1 MLRAVAVARL
11 LLPNVNIQ
19 APPNL
24 SAPYYEDL
32 VDAGINDWGGISP
45 LTPDFI
51 NPEKPWP
58 HLEQLRLRTEAK
70 GIRTAPASA
79 GLSGI
84 YSARDRQARTAV
96 GKTAQPPPTIDGL
109 AKTEGGMICVLSG
122 GTGGAKFVDG
132 LRQVMPAEEI
142 TLVVNT
148 GDDLL
153 WWGLYVSPD
162 IDSITYV
169 LSGMLSRERGW
180 GVKGDTFLC
189 LQAMGQLG
197 EPTWFHTGDRDL
209 AMHLLRSRL
218 LAEGKTLSE
227 ATAVISE
234 KLGVKARILP
244 MSDSR
249 VETRVDTPVGE
260 LSFEEYFVQR
270 WYQDPVNS
278 VRFAGASDAEPAPG
292 VIDAIISADAVLI
305 APSNPVT
312 SIGPILAVPG
322 IREALLRAAGKIAAV
337 SPIVGNA
344 PVAGP
349 AGILMAAQ
357 GLPCSIAGVAQAY
370 EDFLDVLVCDTRD
383 ARAAE
388 TLRNNG
394 LRVQCT
400 QTIMRTAEDK
410 AALAR
415 EVLSFVSAAAQG
427 RTCLRRCRST
437 SGPAAVIL
445 VPVKNLSSAKQRL
458 AAVLDQPSRTELAQ
472 AMLHDVLT
480 ALHDWKN
487 RPQVALVTSD
497 PYAVNLAARIRI
509 RNHSR
514 PRQSRRNR
522 RDRDGHARL
531 RRARSRQHARDPRR
545 HSADSVVGT
554 RRNSEARAGRRQ
566 RARPRRRRTRH
577 QRRLPPPRESIPAPL
592 RQRQLQ
598 TASRRRASHRQT
610 VRRAESAREL
620 PSTSTIPRTCTSSCR
635 SPAKPAPST
644 SPRIRANGNPRRRD
658 GATLRASNAC
668 GTPNAQH
675 PARVRSID

>member
-1 MLRAVAVARL
+1 
-11 LLPNVNIQ
+11 
-19 APPNL
+19 
-24 SAPYYEDL
+24 
-32 VDAGINDWGGISP
+32 
-45 LTPDFI
+45 
-51 NPEKPWP
+51 
-58 HLEQLRLRTEAK
+58 
-70 GIRTAPASA
+70 
-79 GLSGI
+79 
-84 YSARDRQARTAV
+84 
-96 GKTAQPPPTIDGL
+96 
-109 AKTEGGMICVLSG
+109 MICVLTG

-142 TLVVNT
+142 TLIVNT

-209 AMHLLRSRL
+209 AVHLLRSRL

-227 ATAVISE
+227 ATSIVCN

-244 MSDSR
+244 MSNSR

-292 VIDAIISADAVLI
+292 VIEAIVNADAVLI

-322 IREALLRAAGKIAAV
+322 IRDALSRARGKIAAV

-357 GLPCSIAGVAQAY
+357 GLPCSLAGVAQAY
-370 EDFLDVLVCDTRD
+370 ADFLDLLVCDTRD

-388 TLRNNG
+388 ALSKTALG
-394 LRVQCT
+394 VQCT
-400 QTIMRTAEDK
+400 QTIMRNAEDK

-415 EVLSFVSAAAQG
+415 TVLSFVS
-427 RTCLRRCRST
+427 ST
-437 SGPAAVIL
+437 L
-445 VPVKNLSSAKQRL
+445 LS
-458 AAVLDQPSRTELAQ
+458 DQPAGRG
-472 AMLHDVLT
+472 
-480 ALHDWKN
+480 
-487 RPQVALVTSD
+487 
-497 PYAVNLAARIRI
+497 Y
-509 RNHSR
+509 
-514 PRQSRRNR
+514 
-522 RDRDGHARL
+522 ARL
-531 RRARSRQHARDPRR
+531 R
-545 HSADSVVGT
+545 SVD
-554 RRNSEARAGRRQ
+554 EQ
-566 RARPRRRRTRH
+566 P
-577 QRRLPPPRESIPAPL
+577 
-592 RQRQLQ
+592 
-598 TASRRRASHRQT
+598 
-610 VRRAESAREL
+610 
-620 PSTSTIPRTCTSSCR
+620 
-635 SPAKPAPST
+635 
-644 SPRIRANGNPRRRD
+644 
-658 GATLRASNAC
+658 
-668 GTPNAQH
+668 
-675 PARVRSID
+675 